1 MAAPIYGF
9 VPKDR
14 HAEAACPAP
23 ADRADTPDKL
33 YIAID
38 GTGVPMVPVAVAG
51 RPANSGDGRARIREV
66 KLACLSTHTSVD
78 DQASTLPGNHS
89 GDRGSGVAHEIAGAL
104 GRVS

>member
-51 RPANSGDGRARIREV
+51 RPAKS
-66 KLACLSTHTSVD
+66 D
-78 DQASTLPGNHS
+78 DALRCRQASNRF
-89 GDRGSGVAHEIAGAL
+89 DRIWMPAAQPDLTA
-104 GRVS
+104 